1 MNANHDETTEQA
13 LTALLVRALERALPN
28 EPDPLMRNYYGSL
41 LAGGEDQEP
50 RRAVGMRRQTPKRE
64 AR

>member
-1 MNANHDETTEQA
+1 MNANHEDASEQA
-13 LTALLVRALERALPN
+13 LTALLVRALERALSN
-28 EPDPLMRNYYGSL
+28 EPDPLMRNYYGAM

-50 RRAVGMRRQTPKRE
+50 RRADKTPRPKRR